1 MSKATRR
8 RYTAEFKAEAVSLVT
23 QEGYEV
29 ADAARALGINR
40 SMLDRW
46 LAKERDHQ
54 DPEKAPVGRDV
65 ELERLREEVRKL
77 RIEKEILKNLRAAA
91 TAAVPPWGETPVRR
105 CVEPRGLPTC
115 SGRKQRPSAHWW
127 LDPVKKHGPGIVA
140 DPALVTRLRDPV

>member
-8 RYTAEFKAEAVSLVT
+8 RYTAEFKAEAVDLVT
-23 QEGYEV
+23 QQGYEV

-54 DPEKAPVGRDV
+54 DPEQAPVGRDV
-65 ELERLREEVRKL
+65 EREKLREEVRKL

-115 SGRKQRPSAHWW
+115 SGRGEPRRADGCTGRLSTQR
-127 LDPVKKHGPGIVA
+127 IR
-140 DPALVTRLRDPV
+140 T

>member
-1 MSKATRR
+1 MNKVTRR
-8 RYTAEFKAEAVSLVT
+8 RYTPEFKGEAVALVEE
-23 QEGYEV
+23 QGYKV
-29 ADAARALGINR
+29 ADAARALGIDR
-40 SMLDRW
+40 KQLDRW
-46 LAKERDHQ
+46 LAKARAQ
-54 DPEKAPVGRDV
+54 PESGAGADSRDV
-65 ELERLREEVRKL
+65 ELARLREEVRKL